1 VKAVLVLSALALL
14 RVAPA
19 AASDAV
25 IQTAEEAQISPTIT
39 PEDFNGG
46 VAQSDVHDGGAV
58 VIQMLQNATAT
69 GGATVVTPG
78 PFVGRTAISGGH

>member
-1 VKAVLVLSALALL
+1 MKAVLVLSALVLL
-14 RVAPA
+14 APA
-19 AASDAV
+19 AAASDTV
-25 IQTAEEAQISPTIT
+25 IQTAEEAQATPTIT

-46 VAQSDVHDGGAV
+46 VAQSDVHDGGAI
-58 VIQMLQNATAT
+58 VIQMLQNGTAT